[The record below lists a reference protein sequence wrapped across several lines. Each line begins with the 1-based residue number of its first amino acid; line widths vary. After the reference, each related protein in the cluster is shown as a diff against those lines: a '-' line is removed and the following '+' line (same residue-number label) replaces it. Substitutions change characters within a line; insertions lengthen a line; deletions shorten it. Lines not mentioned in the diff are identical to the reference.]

1 MSTSTEATRVLPEI
15 TVNKEIADAIQNA
28 TTTDGI
34 KSLLASEAEK
44 QGAAAAQLAVD
55 QAAAEQARLDQVA
68 ADAVAA
74 QAAAAAEAARS
85 FKRTENIGGKN
96 FEFDGASEAEVD
108 RLVLNAYKM
117 AYTLREERPAVA
129 EVVPDAAAVAAAA
142 EAEAAAKADL
152 EKKFRLGEVSA
163 KDYIEQSGAIN
174 QYLES
179 QGLSVAALR
188 DAVNANIGAQTAQS
202 WSQAG
207 ETFRNSSAGAD
218 WPGGQRNQ
226 EVIAM
231 KLSELGLLDAK
242 DKVAALAEAYNALK
256 QKNTFFPYGDF
267 NTEAEWRAANG
278 RPAVATAAVAQ
289 TSDAAQVAATA
300 AAAAA
305 AADAA
310 RVQAAL
316 KTRSASAASSMWGQS
331 SGTSGA
337 STADPAV
344 AAAKTIVPPDA
355 TPQEIMQAWK
365 DAQVAGGINPDVAFR
380 ATHQG
385 RN

>member
-68 ADAVAA
+68 ADAAAA

-218 WPGGQRNQ
+218 WPGGTRNQ
-226 EVIAM
+226 EILAM
-231 KLSELGLLDAK
+231 KLSELGLLEAP
-242 DKVAALAEAYNALK
+242 DKVAAIAQAYAALK
-256 QKNTFFPYGDF
+256 QKNTYFPYGDF

-278 RPAVATAAVAQ
+278 QPAVAAAVVAQ
-289 TSDAAQVAATA
+289 PSNATQA
-300 AAAAA
+300 AAAQAA

-385 RN
+385 KN